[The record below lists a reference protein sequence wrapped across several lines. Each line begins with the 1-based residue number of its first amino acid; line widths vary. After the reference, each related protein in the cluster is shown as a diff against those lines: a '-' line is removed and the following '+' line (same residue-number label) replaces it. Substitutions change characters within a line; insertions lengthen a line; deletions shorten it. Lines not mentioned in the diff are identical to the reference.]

1 MLNDANL
8 RGATLLSMSP
18 VSRGRK
24 SKKQTKAQK
33 SRQRSAR
40 AAVQREDTQF
50 ADLLAVGSQP
60 GQPSSGFRTLAA
72 LVDQLAGPR
81 ERPAWFGLSIGRML
95 RQQDAVFAA
104 TGPRELE
111 QAVTELAGAEVYW
124 ALNEAKGGLWFEWWF
139 EELVQAAADRVK
151 TEAAGDGDGWQAPW
165 RLLHGLAAVGSPAL
179 RSAAMQAVKDAGRAL
194 TRRQSSAAPDWL
206 GLCPEGSVTGGIWAM
221 RDDYRTRFA
230 VLAECGYPGG
240 VDPHVFLLDID
251 ACMAVTPVDAA
262 VFDSLDQAVA
272 AWRESKGDTA
282 CAACPEPATDYSQ
295 LGFLVHCDA
304 APSGPFRGDES
315 RGYADN
321 LFRANRRIH
330 DIADAM
336 VARGHQWP
344 DENGSHRDHAG
355 TAEAMAEAFGDWYAR
370 RHGREPGG
378 EAVRWLA
385 GDWVAGTLPGYENAV
400 SPHRVRAL
408 LAYMDDDWLPEEPAT
423 VAAYELLPEWVRWN
437 GEQAG
442 VPGPLIER
450 SAAVAGGR
458 QFDTSDCPSFHFR
471 PRREPRQN
479 KPDSALD
486 ERSSTKAP

>member
-1 MLNDANL
+1 MNRASRS
-8 RGATLLSMSP
+8 RGGTVLSMSP

-24 SKKQTKAQK
+24 GKKQKKAQK

-40 AAVQREDTQF
+40 VGREDTEL
-50 ADLLAVGSQP
+50 AYLLAAGSQP
-60 GQPSSGFRTLAA
+60 GQPSSGFRALAA

-81 ERPAWFGLSIGRML
+81 ERPAWFGPSIGRTIR
-95 RQQDAVFAA
+95 RQEEAVMAA

-111 QAVTELAGAEVYW
+111 QAVAELTGAEVYW
-124 ALNEAKGGLWFEWWF
+124 ALNEARSGLWFEWWF
-139 EELVQAAADRVK
+139 EDLVRAAADRVK
-151 TEAAGDGDGWQAPW
+151 AEAAGEGGGWRAPW
-165 RLLHGLAAVGSPAL
+165 RLLHGLAAIGSPGLAVGC
-179 RSAAMQAVKDAGRAL
+179 RAGGEGCRPRARAAAVRRGAGLARAV
-194 TRRQSSAAPDWL
+194 P
-206 GLCPEGSVTGGIWAM
+206 GGSVTGGIWAM

-262 VFDSLDQAVA
+262 VFDSLDQAAA

-282 CAACPEPATDYSQ
+282 RAACPEPVTDYSQ

-304 APSGPFRGDES
+304 APNGPFRGDES

-330 DIADAM
+330 DIAGAM
-336 VARGHQWP
+336 AARGHQWP
-344 DENGSHRDHAG
+344 DENGSHRDHAA
-355 TAEAMAEAFGDWYAR
+355 TAEVMAEAFGDWYAR

-385 GDWVAGTLPGYENAV
+385 GDWLTGTLPGYENAV

-442 VPGPLIER
+442 VPDLSSSARPPSR
-450 SAAVAGGR
+450 SGR

-471 PRREPRQN
+471 PRP
-479 KPDSALD
+479 
-486 ERSSTKAP
+486 